1 MWIRSWYG
9 ILRNNWEI
17 KIGYVEF
24 VWRSGDDVLWRNEGA
39 LFWRKREW
47 KKSEKKKWDC
57 LWNVWRML
65 IWLRLKIGAKNEN
78 IVEKWGCQIL
88 DDGGDVCMKMNW
100 MCVYFR
106 KRKLKKKSKIGYEI
120 VERF

>member
-24 VWRSGDDVLWRNEGA
+24 VWRSGDDVLWRNEGD

-47 KKSEKKKWDC
+47 KKSE
-57 LWNVWRML
+57 
-65 IWLRLKIGAKNEN
+65 
-78 IVEKWGCQIL
+78 IVYGMFEG
-88 DDGGDVCMKMNW
+88 
-100 MCVYFR
+100 F
-106 KRKLKKKSKIGYEI
+106 
-120 VERF
+120 